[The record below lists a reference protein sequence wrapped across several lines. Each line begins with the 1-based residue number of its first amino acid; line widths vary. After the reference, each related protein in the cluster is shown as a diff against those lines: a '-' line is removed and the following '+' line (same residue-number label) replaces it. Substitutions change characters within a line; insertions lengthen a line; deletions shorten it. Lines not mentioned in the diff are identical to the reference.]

1 MDIAIT
7 ITIDRQDKRVAYI
20 HSPLQKG
27 EAELVLDA
35 LRVVEREVIQMA
47 LTDARTHT
55 HKTEQDNEK

>member
-20 HSPLQKG
+20 HTPLQKG

-47 LTDARTHT
+47 LAEARTHT
-55 HKTEQDNEK
+55 HEAHDEK